1 MSTNSEKLYKSLYDD
16 VSRRLEQ
23 DGQSMPISRDAFLA
37 TAEMQPGVLDVSL
50 IEHLDN
56 LSFLETTYLVVF
68 STMPKAETKRR
79 WGKYLDSLLS
89 AQFRA
94 SFLRVVLNRCSGG
107 KRGVAI
113 VNGEE
118 YLQI

>member
-1 MSTNSEKLYKSLYDD
+1 MSTNTEKLYKNLYDD

-23 DGQSMPISRDAFLA
+23 DGQSMPVSRDAFLA
-37 TAEMQPGVLDVSL
+37 TVEMQPGVLDVSL
-50 IEHLDN
+50 LEHVDN
-56 LSFLETTYLVVF
+56 RTFFETAYLVIL
-68 STMPKAETKRR
+68 SAIPGEETRR
-79 WGKYLDSLLS
+79 HWAKYLDSLLS

-118 YLQI
+118 YLQA